1 VTNAN
6 RGCGR
11 FDRRY
16 NTPQFEQERWPRS
29 NISVSADTFIA
40 VDASRHVNKPEPALL
55 KHDEIVLDRFRVSRL
70 LGRGGMG
77 IVYEAEDLLLG
88 RHVALKLISPDLGT
102 TPETRGRFLREAR
115 VASSLSHSNI
125 CTIFDL
131 SEHEGCLFLVMEL
144 LSGTTL
150 KDLLAG
156 RRLELAET
164 LELAI
169 QVADG
174 LASAHSRGIVHRD
187 LKPSNIFVTH
197 ESRAKILDFGLARQM
212 LRARLDEP
220 SLNTTQ
226 TLISGEQ
233 GIPAGTLA
241 YMSPEQVR
249 GETVLPQS
257 DIFSFGVN
265 LWEMVSGE
273 HPFSRHSRLETAVAI
288 LSAPPRPSGE
298 MGPKMPPGLWSIL
311 EKSLAKEVELRYGNA
326 AELLAE
332 LQQVQANTGGERF
345 AGPPTFSRPI
355 RLAVLPFRNLSSDPD
370 ADYFAEGFAED
381 LTNVLGNL
389 DGLKVVARTS
399 AGHFAG
405 QEHDF
410 RKLRTQL
417 GAKLIL
423 SGSVRRAGGRLRVIA
438 ELVNA
443 EDGLRLWSERYDRVI
458 EDLFS
463 VQDDIVSAIAG
474 QIRIHFSLSAG
485 ASIATPPRNLE
496 SYNHFLKGRFFWNK
510 RTPQHLQ
517 RAAGLFDEALQLD
530 DSFPAAWTARAETQL
545 LLGVYGAQA
554 PVHCFPLAQKAA
566 IRSLQLDPLDAG
578 AHAVLGSV
586 TALFFRDW
594 PGAESEFRRALEL
607 GSSATTA
614 CQWYANYCLIPQA
627 RFSEAWEQIW
637 RARRNDPLSLAVFA
651 SAALLHMVQR
661 NYEQAAAECYAALEL
676 DEHFSMAHYFLGQ
689 VLGLSGSLAKCVA
702 ELELARSLSGGSAET
717 LAVLGRTHAVSGNK
731 ADALRLLDELEQRAR
746 KEYVSPVLP
755 AQILL
760 GLADIDG
767 ALDKLTLALRNQSA
781 DLIWIGVHPFFA
793 PLRTHQQFREILKS
807 LHLPQE
813 LN

>member
-1 VTNAN
+1 M
-6 RGCGR
+6 
-11 FDRRY
+11 
-16 NTPQFEQERWPRS
+16 
-29 NISVSADTFIA
+29 SVSADTFIA
-40 VDASRHVNKPEPALL
+40 FDASRHVNKPEPALL
-55 KHDEIVLDRFRVSRL
+55 KHDEIVLDRFRVSRV

-150 KDLLAG
+150 KDLLAA

-197 ESRAKILDFGLARQM
+197 ESRAKILDFGLARHM
-212 LRARLDEP
+212 LPARMDEP
-220 SLNTTQ
+220 SLNTTE
-226 TLISGEQ
+226 TLISGEH
-233 GIPAGTLA
+233 GISAGTLA

-273 HPFSRHSRLETAVAI
+273 HPFSRRSSLETAVAI

-298 MGPKMPPGLWSIL
+298 MEPKMPPGLWSIF
-311 EKSLAKEVELRYGNA
+311 EKSLAKKPELRYENA

-332 LQQVQANTGGERF
+332 LQSVLANTGGDGF
-345 AGPPTFSRPI
+345 AGHPNFSRSI
-355 RLAVLPFRNLSSDPD
+355 RLVVLPFRNLSSDPD
-370 ADYFAEGFAED
+370 ADYLAEGFAED

-405 QEHDF
+405 QEQDL

-417 GAKLIL
+417 GVKLIL
-423 SGSVRRAGGRLRVIA
+423 SGSVRRAAGRLRVIA

-443 EDGLRLWSERYDRVI
+443 EDGFRLWSERYDRVI

-463 VQDDIVSAIAG
+463 VQDDVVSAIVE
-474 QIRIHFSLSAG
+474 QVRSHFSLPAG
-485 ASIATPPRNLE
+485 ASIAARPRNLE
-496 SYNHFLKGRFFWNK
+496 SYNCFLKGRFFCNK
-510 RTPQHLQ
+510 RTSQHLL
-517 RAAGLFDEALQLD
+517 RADRLFDEALQLD

-554 PVHCFPLAQKAA
+554 PVLCFPHAQEAA
-566 IRSLQLDPLDAG
+566 IRSLQLDPRDAG

-586 TALFFRDW
+586 KALFFQDW

-607 GSSATTA
+607 GSSTTTA

-637 RARRNDPLSLAVFA
+637 RARRSDSLSLAVFA

-661 NYEQAAAECYAALEL
+661 NYEQAAAECHAALEL

-689 VLGLSGSLAKCVA
+689 VLGLSGSLEKSVA
-702 ELELARSLSGGSAET
+702 ELELAGSLSGGSAET

-746 KEYVSPVLP
+746 REYVSPVLP

-760 GLADIDG
+760 GLSDIDG
-767 ALDKLTLALRNQSA
+767 ALDKLTLALRDQSA
-781 DLIWIGVHPFFA
+781 DLIWIGVHPFFG
-793 PLRTHQQFREILKS
+793 PLRTHQRFGEILKS
-807 LHLPQE
+807 LHLRQE